1 MAYLNGQ
8 ERAELL
14 EKLRHMKFNRAKG
27 YLNQIDPKA
36 RLLYLR
42 NVQNVGEWL
51 TAFELPSL
59 GTRVTLIEDRE
70 SSPGPFGRL
79 KTDYHLREVVV
90 EAMPGNRA

>member
-8 ERAELL
+8 ERQQLL
-14 EKLRHMKFNRAKG
+14 EKLRHMNFNRAKG

-59 GTRVTLIEDRE
+59 GTRVTLVEDQQKL
-70 SSPGPFGRL
+70 PGPFGRF
-79 KTDYHLREVVV
+79 KTDYYLREVVV
-90 EAMPGNRA
+90 EAMSGNRA